1 MKVKLTKE
9 EKQIERDLL
18 AGRFKLLS
26 PAEHARHRRYAAAQ
40 VKRRGDKK
48 DARINIRLTSDV
60 LELFKRRAARDGL
73 PYQSLMASL
82 IFRYATGTLVDV
94 SDVAA
99 IRRALR
105 AG

>member
-1 MKVKLTKE
+1 MKVRLSKE
-9 EKQIERDLL
+9 EKQIEKDLL
-18 AGRFKLLS
+18 AGHFKPVS
-26 PAEHARHRRYAAAQ
+26 AAEAARYRRYAIAQ
-40 VKRRGDKK
+40 VKRGGHKK
-48 DARINIRLTSDV
+48 DVRVNIRLTNDV
-60 LELFKRRAARDGL
+60 LDLFKRRAARDGL